1 MINVTTLG
9 MKAEEVRRLGTQA
22 LLDGECLDGLDI
34 LDDLC
39 YLEPHRSELIK
50 HLSGIMN
57 GRHTTLELR
66 RDISIFREFLI
77 GVVKNHVDD
86 AVLFLED

>member
-9 MKAEEVRRLGTQA
+9 MTAEEVRKLGSQA

-39 YLEPHRSELIK
+39 FLEPNRSELIK

-57 GRHTTLELR
+57 GGHTALDF
-66 RDISIFREFLI
+66 RDFLTN
-77 GVVKNHVDD
+77 VVKNHVDD
-86 AVLFLED
+86 VVLFLED

>member
-9 MKAEEVRRLGTQA
+9 MTAEEVRKLGSQA

-39 YLEPHRSELIK
+39 FLEPNRSDLIK
-50 HLSGIMN
+50 HLSGIMH
-57 GRHTTLELR
+57 GEFTPYAL
-66 RDISIFREFLI
+66 REFLI
-77 GVVKNHVDD
+77 EAVKNHVDD
-86 AVLFLED
+86 VVLFLED